1 MKKLKE
7 LRVSLIKTWAQP
19 FTDFIIKKMKETQN
33 ENEFKSLYTMGLYL
47 DFYCEKKGL
56 YLD

>member
-19 FTDFIIKKMKETQN
+19 LADFIIKKMKETQN